1 MQKHLVK
8 QTGSSV
14 LGLHLQPKQ
23 NIFLYVNVAV
33 LWKMQTGPQR
43 HVKPQ
48 PRKRKKIAGES
59 SWVLQVTTHIDLIHV
74 WEAGAKK
81 KLYSS

>member
-33 LWKMQTGPQR
+33 L
-43 HVKPQ
+43 
-48 PRKRKKIAGES
+48 
-59 SWVLQVTTHIDLIHV
+59 
-74 WEAGAKK
+74 
-81 KLYSS
+81 